1 MLFAAVNQVES
12 GMHAL
17 RERSLAEPK
26 PSNAS
31 CTARRS
37 SQVVQNQRIL
47 VQTRP
52 PRPWGVVN
60 KTQAKEE
67 QTFVDSTP

>member
-26 PSNAS
+26 PSNRSGSIRHHQAAVEGLYPAS
-31 CTARRS
+31 LAS
-37 SQVVQNQRIL
+37 G
-47 VQTRP
+47 P
-52 PRPWGVVN
+52 
-60 KTQAKEE
+60 
-67 QTFVDSTP
+67 